1 MHDDDEWEPLM
12 PETTLAGVMAAPVG
26 VMEAR
31 PRDVEVALNDGDVIG
46 ARLGAARRLNQV
58 LLEYEQKMRVAGLDS
73 ESMKVLVKGYETFEK
88 MAGATQKDMTGGG
101 SGKGGDKDST
111 GQEELRKALAGL
123 SGEKRG
129 PGRPPRKALAV
140 VASKVEDAEFVVE
153 DAVPEY
159 GDLVQWGGMKFAR
172 FMHATKVLEMLRH
185 GASADMVREIY
196 PNITTWMI
204 KDCRNY
210 SKKMF
215 GGEGWEVPKL
225 AVRRKGGWYRGPHKE
240 RFKVEA
246 AP

>member
-1 MHDDDEWEPLM
+1 MDDEWEELM
-12 PETTLAGVMAAPVG
+12 PDTTLAGVMAAPVT

-58 LLEYEQKMRVAGLDS
+58 LLEYESKMRRQGLDS

-88 MAGATQKDMTGGG
+88 MAGAAQKDLGGG
-101 SGKGGDKDST
+101 KGSDKGADTT
-111 GQEELRKALAGL
+111 GLAELQRAL
-123 SGEKRG
+123 SGEKSA
-129 PGRPPRKALAV
+129 PARPARKALAV
-140 VASKVEDAEFVVE
+140 VPAAKVEDAEFVVE

-159 GDLVQWGGMKFAR
+159 GDLAQWGGMKFAQ
-172 FMHATKVLEMLRH
+172 FMHAKKVLEMLRH
-185 GASADMVREIY
+185 GASADMVREVY
-196 PNITTWMI
+196 PNITTWQI

-225 AVRRKGGWYRGPHKE
+225 AVRRKGGWYRGPHKD
-240 RFKVEA
+240 RFKLEA